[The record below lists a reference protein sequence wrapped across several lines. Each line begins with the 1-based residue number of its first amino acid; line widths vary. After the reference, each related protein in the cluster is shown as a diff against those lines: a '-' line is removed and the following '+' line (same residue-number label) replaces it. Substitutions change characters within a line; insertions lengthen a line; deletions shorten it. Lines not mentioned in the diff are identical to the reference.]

1 MAKEVKKDEPINW
14 CYIGENKDHVLMTCS
29 KEDWESIIKI
39 VNWAN
44 TKLHEDILHESDEW
58 NYGYT
63 RRG

>member
-1 MAKEVKKDEPINW
+1 MSKEVKKDEPINW
-14 CYIGENKDHVLMTCS
+14 CYIGEKKDHVLVMCS